1 MLEKSKKIL
10 VEKLFGKFPL
20 FLLNLG
26 KRNKIN
32 SIHSSTTVNLKANF
46 YINKLKYKK
55 TKQKSRTELNIP
67 LCNVTAIKRGVKTD
81 ETASDKFCQHLLHLG
96 TDH

>member
-10 VEKLFGKFPL
+10 VEKMFGKFPL

-32 SIHSSTTVNLKANF
+32 SIYSSTIVSFKANLSLSL
-46 YINKLKYKK
+46 YIYMIHEKKNKNKNKNKNKL
-55 TKQKSRTELNIP
+55 
-67 LCNVTAIKRGVKTD
+67 G
-81 ETASDKFCQHLLHLG
+81 
-96 TDH
+96 

>member
-32 SIHSSTTVNLKANF
+32 SIYSSTIVSFKANF
-46 YINKLKYKK
+46 YIYIYIYMIHEKKK
-55 TKQKSRTELNIP
+55 TK
-67 LCNVTAIKRGVKTD
+67 KTK
-81 ETASDKFCQHLLHLG
+81 TK
-96 TDH
+96 TN

>member
-10 VEKLFGKFPL
+10 VEKMFGKFPL

-32 SIHSSTTVNLKANF
+32 SIYSSTIVSFKANF
-46 YINKLKYKK
+46 YIYIYIYMIHEKNKKNKKNKNKNKL
-55 TKQKSRTELNIP
+55 
-67 LCNVTAIKRGVKTD
+67 G
-81 ETASDKFCQHLLHLG
+81 
-96 TDH
+96 

>member
-32 SIHSSTTVNLKANF
+32 SYNFKANF
-46 YINKLKYKK
+46 YIYIYMIHEKKNKNKK
-55 TKQKSRTELNIP
+55 KNK
-67 LCNVTAIKRGVKTD
+67 K
-81 ETASDKFCQHLLHLG
+81 LG
-96 TDH
+96 

>member
-32 SIHSSTTVNLKANF
+32 SIHSSTIVNLKANF

-55 TKQKSRTELNIP
+55 TKTKI
-67 LCNVTAIKRGVKTD
+67 
-81 ETASDKFCQHLLHLG
+81 
-96 TDH
+96 

>member
-10 VEKLFGKFPL
+10 VEKMFGKFPL

-32 SIHSSTTVNLKANF
+32 SIYSSTIVSFKANF
-46 YINKLKYKK
+46 YIYIYMIHEKKKK
-55 TKQKSRTELNIP
+55 TKT
-67 LCNVTAIKRGVKTD
+67 KTK
-81 ETASDKFCQHLLHLG
+81 TN
-96 TDH
+96 

>member
-10 VEKLFGKFPL
+10 VEKMFGKFPL

-32 SIHSSTTVNLKANF
+32 SIYSSTIVSFKANF
-46 YINKLKYKK
+46 YIYIYMIHEKNKKKKQNKNKNKL
-55 TKQKSRTELNIP
+55 
-67 LCNVTAIKRGVKTD
+67 G
-81 ETASDKFCQHLLHLG
+81 
-96 TDH
+96 

>member
-10 VEKLFGKFPL
+10 VEKMFGKFPL

-32 SIHSSTTVNLKANF
+32 SIYSSTIVSFKANF
-46 YINKLKYKK
+46 YIYIYMIHEKKK
-55 TKQKSRTELNIP
+55 TK
-67 LCNVTAIKRGVKTD
+67 KTK
-81 ETASDKFCQHLLHLG
+81 TKIN
-96 TDH
+96 